1 MSPRRLV
8 FILIALLAGGA
19 TIFLGR
25 AWLAAERTVHV
36 EAKAPP
42 PPAQKPSKMVLV
54 AHGDLHAGQFV
65 RPENLHWQAWPDG
78 GIAPTY
84 IVSGQHQLE
93 DYVGAIV
100 RNGIGDGEPITDAR
114 VVRPGDRGF
123 LAAVLRPGYRAVTVA
138 LTPSEALA
146 GLVFP
151 GDHVDLIATLALTD
165 PSAKDDAGGSPT
177 QHHASETVL
186 TDLRVLALD
195 QRADD
200 QSKQPAVAKTATLEV
215 TPKQA
220 EVIAVVGEI
229 GKLSLSLR
237 SLEQDEAP
245 AANDEGAALSYTF
258 DSDATRLIRPP
269 MRHVDK
275 QKILVVRGSK
285 VMETDFAG
293 GVATGGGGGGGSS
306 GGGGAPKDTARHGQQ
321 ID

>member
-1 MSPRRLV
+1 MSPRRIV
-8 FILIALLAGGA
+8 FIVIALLAGGA

-25 AWLAAERTVHV
+25 AWLAAQRSTHI
-36 EAKAPP
+36 EAKAPVVQ
-42 PPAQKPSKMVLV
+42 QKPTKMVLV

-65 RPENLHWQAWPDG
+65 RPENLHWQAWPEDG
-78 GIAPTY
+78 ISSSY

-146 GLVFP
+146 GMVFP
-151 GDHVDLIATLALTD
+151 GDHVDLIATMALSD
-165 PSAKDDAGGSPT
+165 PSDKDDSNGSPV
-177 QHHASETVL
+177 QHHASETIL
-186 TDLRVLALD
+186 SDLRVLALD

-200 QSKQPAVAKTATLEV
+200 QKKEAEVAKTATLEV

-220 EVIAVVGEI
+220 EIVAVAGDI

-237 SLEQDEAP
+237 SLERDDTP
-245 AANDEGAALSYTF
+245 AAGEDGAALSYTY
-258 DSDATRLIRPP
+258 DSDATHLIRPP
-269 MRHVDK
+269 MPRVNKHKVV
-275 QKILVVRGSK
+275 VVRAEKTS
-285 VMETDFAG
+285 VTDFAG
-293 GVATGGGGGGGSS
+293 GVAVGGSNGGGGGS
-306 GGGGAPKDTARHGQQ
+306 GTPKDTARHAQK
-321 ID
+321 IE